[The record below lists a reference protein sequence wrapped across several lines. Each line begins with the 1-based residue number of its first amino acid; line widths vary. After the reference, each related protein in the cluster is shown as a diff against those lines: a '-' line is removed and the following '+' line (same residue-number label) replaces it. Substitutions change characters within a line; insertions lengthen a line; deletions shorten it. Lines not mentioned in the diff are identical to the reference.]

1 MRSSSSVSLLL
12 LLRLCSWAS
21 GSSIIGRDHPQPR
34 MIHPNQSDTTAGSSS
49 SSSSRWLSTWTAGH
63 EDQARETVPVIKS
76 IKSRGFLVGDFCDDA
91 DQCNSGLPH
100 TVCNAMTQRCE
111 CDSDFP
117 IIVDNSICVPPL
129 KLGEDCLYDQSCQ
142 YFDRNSVCAMSD
154 EGNANECRCR
164 PAFRP
169 SITLESIS
177 RTSLCIP
184 EPHGPWL
191 KSDVPTVIGLGVGM
205 SVFMALTCL
214 VLRLF
219 SRARFAQEQAR
230 GYGNAHLAPPTS
242 ASTTMNHTH
251 TDGKHPPRPNNHRQV
266 SITDSE
272 TATPTDIVTRR
283 TNSINNGGHHY
294 SRGSFYGRRQSN
306 HSATCEARSPMR
318 SHRGE
323 ANRDSI
329 SAQADADDRT
339 PAPLHQSNNSIRSSL
354 E

>member
-1 MRSSSSVSLLL
+1 MRSSSSFSLLL
-12 LLRLCSWAS
+12 LFRLCNWAS
-21 GSSIIGRDHPQPR
+21 GSSIVGRDHQQPM

-49 SSSSRWLSTWTAGH
+49 SSRWLSTWTAH
-63 EDQARETVPVIKS
+63 EGQPRETVPVIKS

-154 EGNANECRCR
+154 EGNTHECRCR
-164 PAFRP
+164 AAFRP

-272 TATPTDIVTRR
+272 TAAPTDIVPRR
-283 TNSINNGGHHY
+283 TNSINNGGHHHA
-294 SRGSFYGRRQSN
+294 RGSFYGRRQSN
-306 HSATCEARSPMR
+306 HSATYEARSPMR
-318 SHRGE
+318 SHRGDAT

-329 SAQADADDRT
+329 SAQVDTEDRT